1 MTLKMSALVGIQP
14 TKAPSGTGVPAS
26 TPAQLI
32 PRVLNLACCLMNS

>member
-26 TPAQLI
+26 TP
-32 PRVLNLACCLMNS
+32 VS